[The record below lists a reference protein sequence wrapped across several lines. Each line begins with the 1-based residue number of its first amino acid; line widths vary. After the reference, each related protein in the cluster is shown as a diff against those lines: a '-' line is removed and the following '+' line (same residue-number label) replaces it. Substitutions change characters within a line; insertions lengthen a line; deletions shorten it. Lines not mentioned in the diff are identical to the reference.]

1 MEPATRSSRRASKF
15 GNERERSHERNRQI
29 EQPRRPD
36 GRWSA
41 RHRKIAIFGWLA
53 FVAVAFVLGGL
64 VGTKKLTDAD
74 TQAGESGRAARIY
87 AQGGLDRGDPERP
100 RPERDA
106 HEGRPLRPGPSF
118 GGGAAEIERI
128 LAAVQT
134 AARGHPGFYVGEFG
148 DASATKAFD
157 DTQGNDSR
165 RAEYLS
171 IPLTLA
177 ILLVAFG
184 ALVATGIPLLLAL
197 TSVFGALGLLAL
209 PSHDLARGRRGELRH
224 PADRAHGP
232 GRLLAL
238 LHPARARGTCTRQ

>member
-1 MEPATRSSRRASKF
+1 
-15 GNERERSHERNRQI
+15 
-29 EQPRRPD
+29 
-36 GRWSA
+36 
-41 RHRKIAIFGWLA
+41 
-53 FVAVAFVLGGL
+53 
-64 VGTKKLTDAD
+64 
-74 TQAGESGRAARIY
+74 
-87 AQGGLDRGDPERP
+87 
-100 RPERDA
+100 
-106 HEGRPLRPGPSF
+106 
-118 GGGAAEIERI
+118 
-128 LAAVQT
+128 VQT

-157 DTQGNDSR
+157 DTQGNDFR